1 MLGRE
6 GELEAAGRSSG
17 EPGFGFSGDVRRMIV
32 KDQPDR
38 GASRVGG
45 IEQLEEFDELSAAV
59 TVFDQGMNLA
69 GESIPA
75 NRLSVPWRL
84 YS

>member
-1 MLGRE
+1 
-6 GELEAAGRSSG
+6 
-17 EPGFGFSGDVRRMIV
+17 MIVV

-69 GESIPA
+69 GEQIDPGQQA
-75 NRLSVPWRL
+75 QRALALILHDRA
-84 YS
+84 